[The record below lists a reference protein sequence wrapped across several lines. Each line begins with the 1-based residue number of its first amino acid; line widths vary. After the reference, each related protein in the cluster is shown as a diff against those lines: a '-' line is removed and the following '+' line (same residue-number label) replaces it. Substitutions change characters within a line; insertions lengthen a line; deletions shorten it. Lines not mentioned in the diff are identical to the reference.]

1 MGAPRRLHRPA
12 STECAT
18 AVQRRRRRPPPAS
31 LRAYDLPGGQER
43 QSTRRGA
50 GARHAPRATC
60 RRRSDQDA
68 APALDLARS
77 HEISTQKPLHMGPRR
92 GSRWDRRATA
102 AGVRTTTPCDTTAL
116 GVHAPPIVRRCRN
129 AIKRLCSPRTR
140 RGGRTSTVGPPIR
153 HARQDV
159 RRASAI
165 VHRPPAR

>member
-1 MGAPRRLHRPA
+1 MHRLLMGAPRRLHRPA

-77 HEISTQKPLHMGPRR
+77 HEISTQKPLHMAPAAVRAGIAGPPRPACAQLRPVTPPRWACTPPQSCDAAEMPLNGYALR
-92 GSRWDRRATA
+92 GHAVED
-102 AGVRTTTPCDTTAL
+102 
-116 GVHAPPIVRRCRN
+116 APP
-129 AIKRLCSPRTR
+129 PW
-140 RGGRTSTVGPPIR
+140 GPPSVTR
-153 HARQDV
+153 DKTCV
-159 RRASAI
+159 ERR
-165 VHRPPAR
+165 R